1 MTRDK
6 SAALRVV
13 ADATLF
19 VLPSGV
25 DLKVYRNIDCSAL
38 AAEVSVTY
46 CRVEQPMRLGLLQSR
61 IAFQHHTHF
70 KRFIFVRDDSA
81 ALIKDAF
88 QMSDFGVF
96 GSQ

>member
-46 CRVEQPMRLGLLQSR
+46 CRVEQPRDWDSCKVASR
-61 IAFQHHTHF
+61 FSIIHISNDLFLYAMTVQ
-70 KRFIFVRDDSA
+70 
-81 ALIKDAF
+81 L
-88 QMSDFGVF
+88 
-96 GSQ
+96 